1 MGRFYLNEIFYKKS
15 LLFCKLADLS
25 ITIPQRRRILNYVIT
40 LCGGSFKIENSIY
53 LYTFKSIQIHVSIL
67 YLAPIWHFNTLEH
80 QYPNISIHLL
90 LLYYLEFRLYY
101 RISIVCNCLNL
112 SQLGILRFE
121 WYITCKNM
129 AHVPVIE
136 HTSLSSI
143 QLLNNILH

>member
-1 MGRFYLNEIFYKKS
+1 MLTYIKHKLKDIWLVWCRGYGLLSWVDFTLTRYFIKKS
-15 LLFCKLADLS
+15 LLFYKLADLS
-25 ITIPQRRRILNYVIT
+25 ITIPQRRRILNYVII

-53 LYTFKSIQIHVSIL
+53 LYTFKSIQIHVSIF

-121 WYITCKNM
+121 WYYM
-129 AHVPVIE
+129 
-136 HTSLSSI
+136 
-143 QLLNNILH
+143 